1 MTKTSGRKV
10 KCMTCG
16 NLYRAGKGDH
26 KGCPTC
32 NGSMK
37 ETKKHVKRSANNR

>member
-16 NLYRAGKGDH
+16 NLYRASKNDH

-32 NGSMK
+32 NGTMK
-37 ETKKHVKRSANNR
+37 EKRKGTRRTSNNR